1 MSSILTVS
9 QINRY
14 LAHKLSSDAKL
25 KGLAIKGE
33 ISNWNVNH
41 RSGHA
46 YFSVKDENSSLRC
59 VMFRSAAE
67 KLRFV
72 PENGMAV
79 IAFGSLEVYE
89 RDGTCQLIT
98 QELHPF
104 GAGAVS
110 LGLEQLKRRLAE
122 MGVFDREGKRP
133 VPPVPSK
140 LAVVTSATGA
150 ALQDILNILQRRYP
164 VVEVEIYPALVQGEQ
179 APESISTAVKKADTC
194 GADTIILARGGGSQ
208 EDLMAFNTEK
218 VVMSVF
224 NCVTPVISA
233 VGHETDTT
241 LTDLAADLRAPTPSA
256 AAELAVPDRS
266 NLLSAVSLVEK
277 RLLRAFSAN
286 TEKYTSRLTELA
298 LRLEKLSPEQQLTR
312 EQDKLAALSKRL
324 EAAEASRLERSSLS
338 LDKYA
343 SQLFALG
350 PFNILGRG
358 YSITQHN
365 GKAVRTSKELRPGDT
380 VRLTFASGTAEA
392 EITKVNENDL

>member
-1 MSSILTVS
+1 
-9 QINRY
+9 
-14 LAHKLSSDAKL
+14 
-25 KGLAIKGE
+25 
-33 ISNWNVNH
+33 
-41 RSGHA
+41 
-46 YFSVKDENSSLRC
+46 
-59 VMFRSAAE
+59 
-67 KLRFV
+67 
-72 PENGMAV
+72 
-79 IAFGSLEVYE
+79 
-89 RDGTCQLIT
+89 
-98 QELHPF
+98 
-104 GAGAVS
+104 
-110 LGLEQLKRRLAE
+110 
-122 MGVFDREGKRP
+122 
-133 VPPVPSK
+133 
-140 LAVVTSATGA
+140 
-150 ALQDILNILQRRYP
+150 
-164 VVEVEIYPALVQGEQ
+164 
-179 APESISTAVKKADTC
+179 
-194 GADTIILARGGGSQ
+194 
-208 EDLMAFNTEK
+208 MAFNTEK

-277 RLLRAFSAN
+277 RLLRAFSAK

-298 LRLEKLSPEQQLTR
+298 LRIEKQSPVQQLTR

-365 GKAVRTSKELRPGDT
+365 GKAVRASKELRAGDT
-380 VRLTFASGTAEA
+380 VSLTFASGTAEA